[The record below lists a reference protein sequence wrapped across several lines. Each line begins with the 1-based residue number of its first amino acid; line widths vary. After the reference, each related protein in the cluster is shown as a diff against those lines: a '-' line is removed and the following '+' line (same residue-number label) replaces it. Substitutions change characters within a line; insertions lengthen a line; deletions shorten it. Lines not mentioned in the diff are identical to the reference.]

1 MIKRKLLPVMLAIA
15 GCFGVTPAFATDL
28 VQAYND
34 ALKSNPTY
42 LAAKSTYLSAL
53 QDTPISRAVL
63 LPQLSLGGS
72 NSGSLFLN
80 KTKDSGAAQTDNTTT
95 SKGYGVALSLTQQ
108 IFDFTAIEEFRAAKD
123 TVKSAAATYYAALQS
138 LMVTV
143 ASDYFAVLQAQDNLR
158 YSQANVKANK
168 SSLEQAQQ
176 QYRVGTNTLTDV
188 YTAQA
193 AYSTAVSEQVSAENA
208 LADAVENLRAI
219 TGKEYQEFSP
229 LSDKFPL
236 VSPDP
241 KKVGDWVKVSLE
253 NNPNLKAANY
263 TAMAAMKSVSAAWGG
278 HLPTVNLSASYGTD
292 YQYQSSDLQSDAGS
306 SRANT
311 GSVGLD
317 VTMPLFEGGLVTA
330 QTKQAEYN
338 YETAI
343 HNLELQHR
351 TVETNTRVDYL
362 NVLSGMSAVRADET
376 SVKSN
381 VSALKGLEAGYRV
394 GTQTMIDVLNQQ
406 SLLLQSEKTYATDR
420 YSYVT
425 SLINLKNDTGVLSL
439 SDLEAIND
447 WLGKEPAALAAQN
460 SQDKYGLQAL
470 RNNYRSTTKTA
481 DEAAQE
487 NT

>member
-1 MIKRKLLPVMLAIA
+1 MKRKLSFIVLMLA
-15 GCFGVTPAFATDL
+15 GCLGATPAFATDL
-28 VQAYND
+28 IQAYND

-42 LAAKSTYLSAL
+42 LAAKSTYLAAL

-72 NSGSLFLN
+72 NNGSLFLN
-80 KTKDSGAAQTDNTTT
+80 KVKESGAAQTDNTTT
-95 SKGYGVALSLTQQ
+95 SKGYGVQLSLTQQ
-108 IFDFTAIEEFRAAKD
+108 IFDFTSIEEFRAAKD
-123 TVKSAAATYYAALQS
+123 TVKAAAATYYAALQT

-143 ASDYFAVLQAQDNLR
+143 ANDYFAVLQAQDNVR
-158 YSQANVKANK
+158 YTESNATANK
-168 SSLEQAQQ
+168 SSLTQAQQ

-193 AYSTAVSEQVSAENA
+193 AYSTAVSEQVAAQNSLE
-208 LADAVENLRAI
+208 DAIENLHAV
-219 TGKEYQEFSP
+219 TGKQYKEFSP
-229 LSDKFPL
+229 LNEKFPL

-241 KKVGDWVKVSLE
+241 KKVNDWVRVSLE

-263 TAMAAMKSVSAAWGG
+263 TAMAAMKTVGAEWGG

-292 YQYQSSDLQSDAGS
+292 YQSQSSDLTSDAGS
-306 SRANT
+306 SRTNT
-311 GSVGLD
+311 GAVGLD
-317 VTMPLFEGGLVTA
+317 VTVPLFEGGLVTA

-343 HNLELQHR
+343 HNLELEHR

-362 NVLSGMSAVRADET
+362 NVLSGMSTVQADET

-381 VSALKGLEAGYRV
+381 VSALRGLEAGYRV

-406 SLLLQSEKTYATDR
+406 SLLLQAEQTYAADR

-447 WLGKEPAALAAQN
+447 WLGETPAALNAQN
-460 SQDKYGLQAL
+460 ANEKYGLQTL
-470 RNNYRSTTKTA
+470 RNNYHSKT
-481 DEAAQE
+481 
-487 NT
+487 NSG